1 MLGILSAEITLKG
14 RTPIDLTAIVAGR
27 SLVPLRKAHI
37 ARRRPSPFLMSNAMA
52 ASLLKLPGFTTY
64 GNSNEILSRASNG
77 TRAAPTASGNGRVL
91 LQLGATGHDG
101 TNFVSTP
108 RATMVE
114 SSNIVAQ
121 GLLREQKRLR
131 SLSRFID
138 LDGQLHFGSQAVDQM
153 SASLADAV
161 KALLQMV
168 PPSWADQR
176 AAPTA
181 SDNRVPVRSALLKG
195 PLAPNGD
202 WVMEKAGASTATI
215 AIARVPNSDD
225 VTYEIVNFIDGR
237 RTVSE
242 IRNAVS
248 A

>member
-1 MLGILSAEITLKG
+1 
-14 RTPIDLTAIVAGR
+14 
-27 SLVPLRKAHI
+27 
-37 ARRRPSPFLMSNAMA
+37 
-52 ASLLKLPGFTTY
+52 
-64 GNSNEILSRASNG
+64 
-77 TRAAPTASGNGRVL
+77 
-91 LQLGATGHDG
+91 
-101 TNFVSTP
+101 
-108 RATMVE
+108 MVE

-176 AAPTA
+176 AATTA